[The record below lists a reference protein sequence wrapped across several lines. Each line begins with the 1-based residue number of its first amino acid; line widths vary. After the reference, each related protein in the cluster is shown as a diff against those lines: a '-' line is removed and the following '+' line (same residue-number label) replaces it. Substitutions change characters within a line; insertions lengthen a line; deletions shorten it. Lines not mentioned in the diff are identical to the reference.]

1 MHASQSIPA
10 QDQTAQTADSHKK
23 TIRGVY
29 ARDIQSLS
37 HSMMGMASLFDEMAA
52 QGVTRAILLA
62 DTGIKPAALNVSDP
76 ATRISHQQK
85 LALFSKVLQHSREP
99 GVGLRIGQ
107 RQRLADLGV
116 YGYALSSS
124 ATLGAAVDF
133 GIRHI
138 KLAGPVLEKT
148 FHLENEVAVFE
159 GRDVIDLGELLPL
172 VSEYWLSSIVTLLA
186 RIMERPFQTIRLLL
200 PYPAPKHA
208 ALYEEVFQCP
218 VEFDTG
224 VMQWYFDAALLT
236 LPCPNANP
244 ITADI
249 CAKFC
254 ARMLPSLDANEPEI
268 VRSIRLACLNST
280 GGLPGIEKMAAQLN
294 LSSRTLHRHLADA
307 GTGYQ
312 KIVDDV
318 RRRLA
323 EEFLINTGLNIEEIA
338 ERTGFSDAS
347 NFRKA
352 FRKWTG
358 EAPAEFRSR
367 TWRG

>member
-1 MHASQSIPA
+1 MHASQATST
-10 QDQTAQTADSHKK
+10 QDQPQTPDVSKK
-23 TIRGVY
+23 TVRGVY
-29 ARDIQSLS
+29 ATDIQSLS
-37 HSMMGMASLFDEMAA
+37 HSMMGLASLFEEMAV
-52 QGVTRAILLA
+52 QGVTRTALLA
-62 DTGIKPAALNVSDP
+62 DTGIKVETLNDP

-85 LALFSKVLQHSREP
+85 LSLFGKVLQLSRQP
-99 GVGLRIGQ
+99 GTGLRIGQ

-124 ATLGAAVDF
+124 ATFGEAVDF

-138 KLAGPVLEKT
+138 KLAGPVLEKN
-148 FHLENEVAVFE
+148 FHLENDVAVFE

-172 VSEYWLSSIVTLLA
+172 VSEYWLSSIITLLG
-186 RIMERPFQTIRLLL
+186 RIMERPFQANRLLL
-200 PYPAPKHA
+200 PYPAPAHA
-208 ALYEEVFQCP
+208 AMYEEVFQCP
-218 VEFDTG
+218 VEFNTG

-249 CAKFC
+249 CANFC
-254 ARMLPSLDANEPEI
+254 ARMLQSLDANEPEI
-268 VRSIRLACLNST
+268 VRTIRLACLNKIGGA
-280 GGLPGIEKMAAQLN
+280 GGLPGIEKMAAHLN
-294 LSSRTLHRHLADA
+294 LSSRTMHRHLAEA

-312 KIVDDV
+312 KIVDEV

-323 EEFLINTGLNIEEIA
+323 EEFLINTGLSIEEVA

-358 EAPAEFRSR
+358 EAPAEFRAR
-367 TWRG
+367 TLR

>member
-1 MHASQSIPA
+1 MHASQTTTE
-10 QDQTAQTADSHKK
+10 QDQPQQTLDAHKK

-37 HSMMGMASLFDEMAA
+37 HSMMGLASLFDEMAA
-52 QGVTRAILLA
+52 QGVTRTAILA
-62 DTGIKPAALNVSDP
+62 DTGLKPAALNDP

-85 LALFSKVLQHSREP
+85 LALFSKVLQLAREP
-99 GVGLRIGQ
+99 GTGLRIGQ

-124 ATLGAAVDF
+124 ATFGEAVDF

-138 KLAGPVLEKT
+138 KLAGPVLEKN
-148 FHLENEVAVFE
+148 FHLENGVAVFE

-172 VSEYWLSSIVTLLA
+172 VSEYWLSSIITLLG

-200 PYPAPKHA
+200 PYPAPAHA

-218 VEFDTG
+218 VEFNTG

-249 CAKFC
+249 CSNFC
-254 ARMLPSLDANEPEI
+254 ARMLQSLDANEPEI
-268 VRSIRLACLNST
+268 VRTIRLACLNSV
-280 GGLPGIEKMAAQLN
+280 GGLPGIEKMAAHLN
-294 LSSRTLHRHLADA
+294 LSSRTMHRHLAEA

-323 EEFLINTGLNIEEIA
+323 EEFLINTSLSIEEIA

-367 TWRG
+367 TWR

>member
-1 MHASQSIPA
+1 MRASQTIPA
-10 QDQTAQTADSHKK
+10 EAQTSQGADVHKK
-23 TIRGVY
+23 TVTGVY
-29 ARDIQSLS
+29 ANDIESLS
-37 HSMMGMASLFDEMAA
+37 HSMMGLASLFDEMAT
-52 QGVTRAILLA
+52 QGVTRATLLA
-62 DTGIKPAALNVSDP
+62 DTGIKASALNDP
-76 ATRISHQQK
+76 ATRMSHQQK
-85 LALFSKVLQHSREP
+85 LALFAKVFQLSREP

-124 ATLGAAVDF
+124 ATFGEAVDF

-138 KLAGPVLEKT
+138 KLAGPVLEKN
-148 FHLENEVAVFE
+148 FHLENDVAVFE

-172 VSEYWLSSIVTLLA
+172 VTEYWLSSIVTLLG
-186 RIMERPFQTIRLLL
+186 RIMEQPFQTNRLLL
-200 PYPAPKHA
+200 PYPAPAHA
-208 ALYEEVFQCP
+208 ALYEAVFQCP

-224 VMQWYFDAALLT
+224 VIQWYFDAALLS

-249 CAKFC
+249 CANFC
-254 ARMLPSLDANEPEI
+254 ARMLQSLDANEPEI
-268 VRSIRLACLNST
+268 VRTIRLACLNNI
-280 GGLPGIEKMAAQLN
+280 GGLPGIEKMAAHLN
-294 LSSRTLHRHLADA
+294 LSSRTMHRHLADA

-323 EEFLINTGLNIEEIA
+323 EEFLINTGLSIEEIA

-358 EAPAEFRSR
+358 EAPAEFRAR
-367 TWRG
+367 TWC

>member
-1 MHASQSIPA
+1 MQA
-10 QDQTAQTADSHKK
+10 AQTEATHKK
-23 TIRGVY
+23 TISGVY
-29 ARDIQSLS
+29 ANDIESLT
-37 HSMMGMASLFDEMAA
+37 HSMMGLAALFDEMAA
-52 QGVTRAILLA
+52 QGIARPSLLA
-62 DTGIKPAALNVSDP
+62 GTGIKPEALDDL
-76 ATRISHQQK
+76 ATRMSHQQK
-85 LALFSKVLQHSREP
+85 LVLFSNVLKLSREP

-107 RQRLADLGV
+107 RQRLSDLGV
-116 YGYALSSS
+116 YGYALSTS
-124 ATLGAAVDF
+124 ATFGEAVDF

-148 FHLENEVAVFE
+148 FHLEDNVAIFE

-172 VSEYWLSSIVTLLA
+172 VSEYWLSSIFTLLG
-186 RIMERPFQTIRLLL
+186 RIMERPFRGIRLLL
-200 PYPAPKHA
+200 PYPAPAHA

-218 VEFDTG
+218 VEFGTG
-224 VMQWYFDAALLT
+224 VIQWYFDAALLVE
-236 LPCPNANP
+236 PCPNANP

-249 CAKFC
+249 CSNFC
-254 ARMLPSLDANEPEI
+254 ARMLQSLSADEPKI
-268 VRSIRLACLNST
+268 IHTIRLACLNSV
-280 GGLPGIEKMAAQLN
+280 GGLPGIEKMAALLN
-294 LSSRTLHRHLADA
+294 LSSRTMHRHLADA

-323 EEFLINTGLNIEEIA
+323 EEFLINTGLSIEAIA

-358 EAPAEFRSR
+358 EAPAEFRHR
-367 TWRG
+367 TLPFIPKNNID